1 MDERGSVLGGGRGEY
16 GSQVGWGVLAGGVAV
31 VVWVV
36 FGPLGSL
43 WLYVLG
49 WAAALAAVDGVFR
62 LVRPQ
67 GLAVPPPGRLVAG
80 LLRLGPESWLVAPR
94 WAKVRL
100 AAGGFLVFSTIAGVM
115 GWQAA
120 QEYQV
125 LAGLRA
131 QGLRTDAIVVEITG
145 RSEEGWVTSVTVRF
159 STPSGSVRA
168 DVDVPSG
175 SADAAKP
182 GAYIPLAYNPAHPTE
197 ARDVAYLDGREADGA
212 RQGAI
217 VIGSVAA
224 GFLVGT
230 AMEVF
235 RVRRRTG
242 EVQDTGAGVAE

>member
-1 MDERGSVLGGGRGEY
+1 MDERESVLGDGRDEY
-16 GSQVGWGVLAGGVAV
+16 GSAVGWRVLAVVVAF

-36 FGPLGSL
+36 FGPLGPL
-43 WLYVLG
+43 WVYLLG
-49 WAAALAAVDGVFR
+49 WAAALAAADGVFR
-62 LVRPQ
+62 LVRHQ
-67 GLAVPPPGRLVAG
+67 GLDVPSPGRLMAG

-100 AAGGFLVFSTIAGVM
+100 AAAGFLVFSTIAGVM
-115 GWQAA
+115 GWRAA

-131 QGLRTDAIVVEITG
+131 QGLRTDATVVEITG

-159 STPSGSVRA
+159 GTPSGSVRA

-175 SADAAKP
+175 SANDAKP
-182 GAYIPLAYNPAHPTE
+182 GANIPVAYNPARPTE
-197 ARDVAYLDGREADGA
+197 VRNVAYLDGRDADGA

-217 VIGSVAA
+217 VIGLLAA

-230 AMEVF
+230 ATEVF
-235 RVRRRTG
+235 RAGRRTE
-242 EVQDTGAGVAE
+242 EVQDTGLAE